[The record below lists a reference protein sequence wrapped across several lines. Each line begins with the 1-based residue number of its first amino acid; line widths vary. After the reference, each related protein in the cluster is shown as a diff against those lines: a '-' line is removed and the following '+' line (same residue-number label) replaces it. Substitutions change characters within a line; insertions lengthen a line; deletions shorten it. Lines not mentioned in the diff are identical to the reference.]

1 MQIAKKA
8 ALLAATAGTLVL
20 LGTGTAAA
28 NGYGGGLGGG
38 SDRNM
43 GNPTNIDITSF
54 IFQKN
59 DCDTATSA
67 TAHTSA
73 GAPTGDLDIGSA
85 CLNHIGG

>member
-28 NGYGGGLGGG
+28 EGYGGG
-38 SDRNM
+38 SDRNT
-43 GNPTNIDITSF
+43 GTPTSIDISSF

-59 DCDTATSA
+59 DCDTLNG
-67 TAHTSA
+67 
-73 GAPTGDLDIGSA
+73 GAYSIGGAAPSGDVTIGST
-85 CLNHIGG
+85 CLNNIGG